1 MKQKNINLKLHID
14 QLQSI
19 RLQLDLMIN
28 YTHKG
33 IVLNSTQLLY
43 LSYFVCYGIKKG
55 RDKIIEDGISLS
67 SQVWSNNLVLF
78 RNTGL
83 IHGVREKSK
92 LNPNIKI
99 ELDPAYNYV
108 LKIEPKQD
116 L

>member
-1 MKQKNINLKLHID
+1 MKIKNINLKLHID

-67 SQVWSNNLVLF
+67 PQVWSNNLVIF

-83 IHGVREKSK
+83 IQGVREESR

-99 ELDPAYNYV
+99 EKDPKFNYNLV
-108 LKIEPKQD
+108 IEPKEY
-116 L
+116 